1 MATDRFSRMQR
12 RDFLKLTGAMTAF
25 SLTHRALAGPSRR
38 ISVIVDASDPI
49 ASSDPVK
56 WAAGQ
61 LRNALVDK
69 GCPLRYR
76 SVSGSS
82 QGLDLLRRGGQC
94 RLKPGPQFPAGR
106 RGPHQPGEHPSHP
119 RASAQERRRSGSPR
133 PDQEDLSM
141 DCWSWRS
148 GSNSTPDPAAA
159 LHLNGTV
166 EEEPANEVRSVA
178 RAFCSEIEDKPWYYD
193 KDFWRGYLDVLA
205 ASRFNR
211 FSFTFGIGYDFPRG
225 VTGDY
230 FHFPYPYLVDVPGYD
245 VRVVRLA
252 NEAGEQNLAPF
263 TAEEREKNLQMLR
276 FIAAETGAR
285 GLEFQLGIWTHAYE
299 WTDSPHAHHRIEGL
313 TPETHAAYCRDA
325 LAMLLKA
332 CPQIQGLTL
341 RVHGE
346 SGIPEGSYPF
356 WKTLFE
362 AISGCGR
369 KIEIDMH
376 AKGVNQTMIDMAT
389 DTGMPVKLG
398 AKYSAEHQSLG
409 YNQADIRATGDTGA

>member
-1 MATDRFSRMQR
+1 MAERVHFNAD
-12 RDFLKLTGAMTAF
+12 L
-25 SLTHRALAGPSRR
+25 
-38 ISVIVDASDPI
+38 
-49 ASSDPVK
+49 
-56 WAAGQ
+56 AAGLHLAEAIEEHPANQ
-61 LRNALVDK
+61 V
-69 GCPLRYR
+69 R
-76 SVSGSS
+76 SVS
-82 QGLDLLRRGGQC
+82 
-94 RLKPGPQFPAGR
+94 RL
-106 RGPHQPGEHPSHP
+106 
-119 RASAQERRRSGSPR
+119 
-133 PDQEDLSM
+133 
-141 DCWSWRS
+141 
-148 GSNSTPDPAAA
+148 
-159 LHLNGTV
+159 
-166 EEEPANEVRSVA
+166 
-178 RAFCSEIEDKPWYYD
+178 FCSELEDKPWYYD

-211 FSFTFGIGYDFPRG
+211 FNFTFGLGYDFPRG

-230 FHFPYPYLVDVPGYD
+230 FHFPYPYLVEVPGYD
-245 VRVVRLA
+245 VRVVRLT
-252 NEAGEQNLAPF
+252 NEAGEQNLPPF
-263 TAEEREKNLQMLR
+263 TAEEREKNLQTLR
-276 FIAAETGAR
+276 FIAAETRAR

-325 LAMLLKA
+325 LAMILKA

-389 DTGMPVKLG
+389 ATGMPVKLG

-409 YNQADIRATGDTGA
+409 YNQADIRQLEIPTARPHGKRRLQRQQWRAPIYSLWLCRLFAAGPALRFAVSLMAGNAAALAFRRSGNGGGLRTHFQLLRRGRAGYHGAAHLQRTRGVGAARRPLCLRGPIAQSEIGRLGKV